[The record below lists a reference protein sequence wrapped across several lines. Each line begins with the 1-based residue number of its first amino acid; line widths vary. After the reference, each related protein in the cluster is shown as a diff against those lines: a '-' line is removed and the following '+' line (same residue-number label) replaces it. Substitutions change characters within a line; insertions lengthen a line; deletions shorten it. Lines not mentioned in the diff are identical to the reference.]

1 MRSSTSERDVQL
13 SDQTTV
19 LADLIRTLKTS
30 NSYGYGQYQLA
41 IAHQRLVCW
50 ADAVGIV
57 VAGEPSF
64 SRGLEITADDF
75 LCISGILR
83 HVGDFKERLEGW
95 NTMAVGCGQVPASF
109 ALHAQPNGASVM
121 ENTGADLQELVIL
134 VHSGIEDIYCMMH
147 GDKKKVAFG
156 NTTQMFLDSVA
167 LCKGEEL
174 DRLLKA
180 VAVLPEIVSFSETAS
195 NAFAT
200 LQWLLQFKKDGIPT
214 MMPLKANDP
223 NFGLG
228 KYPGSPGSLVKTAEP
243 NADLV
248 NMHDILTDEQ
258 CRPFMKDRLALALS
272 VARFIQHLCSANRWH
287 TLSSENVSFRRNNG
301 AVDFEHPLV
310 SGFKH
315 GDWGEGKNKKEC
327 IDGLGTS
334 LVEIAHWKLKER
346 IEEWSQDLKSSSLI
360 KLECGIREV
369 CGDKYWEAVSLCFGI
384 SPHGHSGSIQPRDR
398 DVDSSF
404 EPDVLERIGEAV
416 SLLGDI
422 HI

>member
-1 MRSSTSERDVQL
+1 MRSSTSERDVQS
-13 SDQTTV
+13 SDQTSV

-30 NSYGYGQYQLA
+30 NSYGYGQHQLA

-64 SRGLEITADDF
+64 PRGLEITAYDF

-83 HVGDFKERLEGW
+83 HVGDFKERLGGW

-109 ALHAQPNGASVM
+109 SLHDQPNGASAM
-121 ENTGADLQELVIL
+121 ENTGADLQELVIR
-134 VHSGIEDIYCMMH
+134 VHSGIEGIYCMMH

-167 LCKGEEL
+167 LCKGEEI

-214 MMPLKANDP
+214 MPLKANDP

-228 KYPGSPGSLVKTAEP
+228 KYPGSQVKADEP

-248 NMHDILTDEQ
+248 NMHYILTDEQ
-258 CRPFMKDRLALALS
+258 CRPFIKDRLALALS

-315 GDWGEGKNKKEC
+315 GDWEEGKNKKEC

-334 LVEIAHWKLKER
+334 LMEIAHWKPKES
-346 IEEWSQDLKSSSLI
+346 IEEWSQDLKPSSLLQ
-360 KLECGIREV
+360 LERGIREV

-384 SPHGHSGSIQPRDR
+384 SAHGHSGLIQPRDR
-398 DVDSSF
+398 DADSNF
-404 EPDVLERIGEAV
+404 EADVLERIGKAV
-416 SLLGDI
+416 GLLGDI
-422 HI
+422 HL